1 VHLSELFKK
10 GNLGFAIDEVIDL
23 RTRRFRKISIG
34 DYDGRNVVV
43 LERQIRTLEREV
55 KELEGMDGRIA
66 DSARKIDEEIQRL
79 KTRRVSLFA
88 KDVRGLRNSLRD
100 TVNYFNGDN
109 PSSIKRQIRD
119 FEDF

>member
-10 GNLGFAIDEVIDL
+10 GNLGFAIDEVIDP

-34 DYDGRNVVV
+34 DYDGRKVVV
-43 LERQIRTLEREV
+43 LGRQIRTLEREV
-55 KELEGMDGRIA
+55 KELEGKDGRIA

-79 KTRRVSLFA
+79 KKRRVSLFA
-88 KDVRGLRNSLRD
+88 KDVRGLRNSLRN
-100 TVNYFNGDN
+100 TVNHFSGDN